1 VKWTK
6 GLRNMQSKPIRVYV
20 HLAYGLG
27 AAEWQCAFQNGT
39 LLGINEPYPYGYFRA
54 KDDNCMVE
62 YSFDTVEAIWGK
74 LLRLILRG
82 ILGFDFIHAWRNSEK
97 ALSSDVIWTHTE
109 SQTLGI
115 LLLLCLKASR
125 QTPKLIGQSVWLFD
139 RWNSYSLAKRW
150 FYSKLLSRADI
161 LTVLSPENL
170 NLARKLFP
178 HKRIELVL
186 YAIKADIIIPAD
198 RKQFHQPIRLASLGN
213 DRHRDWKTLVDAFSN
228 VAEFE
233 VRIASKTINKKT
245 IANANNITIVNIH
258 TNQQLMG
265 LYEWA
270 DVLIITLKPNLHAS
284 GITVIQEAVLCGIPG
299 VCSDTG
305 GLYAYFG
312 KDEITYTPHGD
323 PIKLHCAIQAL
334 TSNDEERWNKVR
346 RAQRRMGNPG
356 LSSQSYVRRH
366 VELSRELLANLS

>member
-1 VKWTK
+1 
-6 GLRNMQSKPIRVYV
+6 MQTKPIRVYV
-20 HLAYGLG
+20 HLAYGLS
-27 AAEWQCAFQNGT
+27 ATEWQRAFQNGT
-39 LLGINEPYPYGYFRA
+39 LFGINEPYPYGYFKA

-62 YSFDTVEAIWGK
+62 YSFDPIEAIWGK

-115 LLLLCLKASR
+115 LLLLRLKASSQR
-125 QTPKLIGQSVWLFD
+125 PKLIGQSVWLFD
-139 RWNSYSLAKRW
+139 QWNRYSLAKRW
-150 FYSKLLSRADI
+150 LYSKLLSRADI

-178 HKRIELVL
+178 HNRIELVL
-186 YAIKADIIIPAD
+186 FGIKADIITPAD
-198 RKQFHQPIRLASLGN
+198 RKIFHQPIRLVSVGN
-213 DRHRDWKTLVDAFSN
+213 DRHRDWKTLVDAFRN
-228 VAEFE
+228 IAGFE

-245 IANANNITIVNIH
+245 IANANNITIVNIQ
-258 TNQQLMG
+258 TNQQLMD

-270 DVLIITLKPNLHAS
+270 DVLIMALKPNLHAS
-284 GITVIQEAVLCGIPG
+284 GITVIQEAVLCGIPV

-323 PIKLHCAIQAL
+323 PIKLGHAVHAL
-334 TSNDEERWNKVR
+334 TSNDEERRNKVR
-346 RAQRRMGNPG
+346 RAQSRMGNPG
-356 LSSQSYVRRH
+356 LSSQSYVRRY
-366 VELSRELLANLS
+366 VELSRELLTNLSRPHLVE